1 MSSIDSASA
10 VPVNVDNVPIGHVF
24 GVAGNFYF
32 LLDDSRDSPRG
43 PYVSEDDAAHA
54 CENQARCI
62 ALAERWELML
72 DT

>member
-1 MSSIDSASA
+1 MSSKDSVSV
-10 VPVNVDNVPIGHVF
+10 VPVNVGTAQIGHVF

-43 PYVSEDDAAHA
+43 PFASEDDAAHA

-62 ALAERWELML
+62 SLAERWELML